1 MNAQPPSLG
10 RRIWHHI
17 YSRMLT
23 GVVFVVPVILTI
35 WVLQLLYN
43 LLDGPLRSLL
53 NTVLKYTVG
62 WELPSGIGLVL
73 TLLALYVTGVLAAN
87 MLGRRFLE
95 FWESLLQRMPVVK
108 GIYNAAR
115 QVVRTLSQPQE
126 RAFQRVVLIEF
137 PSKGLWTVAFQV
149 GTIQTSDGRQWVRV
163 YVPTTPNPTSG
174 YLQFLPAENVQ
185 QTSIPVE
192 EALKMVVSGGIL
204 APERLDM
211 GLSKIDQSP

>member
-1 MNAQPPSLG
+1 
-10 RRIWHHI
+10 
-17 YSRMLT
+17 MLT

-53 NTVLKYTVG
+53 NILLKYTLG
-62 WELPSGIGLVL
+62 WELPSGVGLVL

-126 RAFQRVVLIEF
+126 KAFQRVVLIEF

-149 GTIQTSDGRQWVRV
+149 GTIQTSDGRKWVRV

>member
-1 MNAQPPSLG
+1 MNTPSLG

-23 GVVFVVPVILTI
+23 GVVFVVPLILTI

-53 NTVLKYTVG
+53 NTMLQLR
-62 WELPSGIGLVL
+62 WERLELPPGVGLVL
-73 TLLALYVTGVLAAN
+73 TLLALYVTGILATN

-95 FWESLLQRMPVVK
+95 FWESILQRMPIVNS
-108 GIYNAAR
+108 IYNAAR
-115 QVVRTLSQPQE
+115 QVVRALSGPQGKS
-126 RAFQRVVLIEF
+126 FQRVVLVEF
-137 PSKGLWTVAFQV
+137 PSKGLWTIGFQV
-149 GTIQTSDGRQWVRV
+149 GTIQTSDGREWVRV

-174 YLQFLPAENVQ
+174 YLQFLPKENVLF
-185 QTSIPVE
+185 TSISID

-211 GLSKIDQSP
+211 GLTQKVDQNP

>member
-1 MNAQPPSLG
+1 MDAQTPSLG
-10 RRIWHHI
+10 RRLWHHI

-62 WELPSGIGLVL
+62 WELPSGVGLVL

-87 MLGRRFLE
+87 MLGRRLLE
-95 FWESLLQRMPVVK
+95 FWESLLQKMPIVNS
-108 GIYNAAR
+108 IYNAAR

-126 RAFQRVVLIEF
+126 QSFQRVVLIEF
-137 PSKGLWTVAFQV
+137 PSKGLWTIAFQV

-174 YLQFLPAENVQ
+174 FLQFLPKESVQ
-185 QTSIPVE
+185 LTSIPVD

-204 APERLDM
+204 SPDRLDI
-211 GLSKIDQSP
+211 GLNKIDQSS

>member
-1 MNAQPPSLG
+1 MNTPSLG

-53 NTVLKYTVG
+53 NAVLRYTLR
-62 WELPSGIGLVL
+62 WELPSGVGLVL
-73 TLLALYVTGVLAAN
+73 TLLALYVTGILATN

-95 FWESLLQRMPVVK
+95 FWESLLTRMPIVNS
-108 GIYNAAR
+108 IYNAAR
-115 QVVRTLSQPQE
+115 QVVRTLSGPQE
-126 RAFQRVVLIEF
+126 KSFQRVVLIEF
-137 PSKGLWTVAFQV
+137 PSKGLWTIAFQV
-149 GTIQTSDGRQWVRV
+149 GTIQTSDGREWVRV

-174 YLQFLPAENVQ
+174 YLQFLPKENVQ
-185 QTSIPVE
+185 FTAIPVD
-192 EALKMVVSGGIL
+192 EALRMVVSGGIL
-204 APERLDM
+204 APERLDI
-211 GLSKIDQSP
+211 GLSKIDQSS

>member
-1 MNAQPPSLG
+1 MNTPSLG
-10 RRIWHHI
+10 RRLWHHI

-53 NTVLKYTVG
+53 NILLKYTLG
-62 WELPSGIGLVL
+62 WELPSGVGLVL

-126 RAFQRVVLIEF
+126 KAFQRVVLIEF

-149 GTIQTSDGRQWVRV
+149 GTIQTSDGRKWVRV

>member
-1 MNAQPPSLG
+1 MNTPSLG

-35 WVLQLLYN
+35 WVLQVLYN

-53 NTVLKYTVG
+53 NTVLRYTVRI
-62 WELPSGIGLVL
+62 ELPSGVGLVL
-73 TLLALYVTGVLAAN
+73 TLLALYVTGILATN

-95 FWESLLQRMPVVK
+95 FWESVLQRMPIVNSV
-108 GIYNAAR
+108 YNAAR
-115 QVVRTLSQPQE
+115 QVVRTLSGPQE
-126 RAFQRVVLIEF
+126 RSFQRVVLIEF
-137 PSKGLWTVAFQV
+137 PSKGLWTIGFQV
-149 GTIQTSDGRQWVRV
+149 GMIQTSDGREWVRV

-174 YLQFLPAENVQ
+174 YLQFLPKENVQ
-185 QTSIPVE
+185 FTSIPVD

-204 APERLDM
+204 APERLDI
-211 GLSKIDQSP
+211 GLMKPDQSS

>member
-1 MNAQPPSLG
+1 MNTLSLG

-53 NTVLKYTVG
+53 NAVLRYTLR
-62 WELPSGIGLVL
+62 WELPSGVGLVL
-73 TLLALYVTGVLAAN
+73 TLLALYVTGILATN

-95 FWESLLQRMPVVK
+95 FWESLLARMPIVNS
-108 GIYNAAR
+108 IYNAAR

-126 RAFQRVVLIEF
+126 KSFQRVVLVEF
-137 PSKGLWTVAFQV
+137 PSKGLWTIAFQL
-149 GTIQTSDGRQWVRV
+149 GTIQTIDGQEWVRV

-174 YLQFLPAENVQ
+174 FLQFLPKESVRPTA
-185 QTSIPVE
+185 IPVD

-204 APERLDM
+204 APERL
-211 GLSKIDQSP
+211 

>member
-1 MNAQPPSLG
+1 MDAPTPSLG
-10 RRIWHHI
+10 RRLWHHI

-23 GVVFVVPVILTI
+23 GVVFVVPLILTI

-53 NTVLKYTVG
+53 NAMLRYTLR
-62 WELPSGIGLVL
+62 WELPSGVGLVL
-73 TLLALYVTGVLAAN
+73 TLLALYVTGILATN

-95 FWESLLQRMPVVK
+95 FWESLLQRMPIVNS
-108 GIYNAAR
+108 IYNAAR

-126 RAFQRVVLIEF
+126 QSFQRVVLIEF
-137 PSKGLWTVAFQV
+137 PSKGLWTIAFQV
-149 GTIQTSDGRQWVRV
+149 GTIQTSDGRHWVRV

-174 YLQFLPAENVQ
+174 FLQFLPKESVQ
-185 QTSIPVE
+185 FTSIPVD

-204 APERLDM
+204 APERL
-211 GLSKIDQSP
+211 GLEKIDQSS

>member
-1 MNAQPPSLG
+1 MNTLSLG

-35 WVLQLLYN
+35 GVLQLLYN

-53 NTVLKYTVG
+53 NAVLRYTLR
-62 WELPSGIGLVL
+62 WELPSGVGLVL
-73 TLLALYVTGVLAAN
+73 TLLALYVTGILATN

-95 FWESLLQRMPVVK
+95 FWESLLARMPIVNS
-108 GIYNAAR
+108 IYNAAR

-126 RAFQRVVLIEF
+126 KSFQRVVLVEF
-137 PSKGLWTVAFQV
+137 PSKGLWTIAFQL
-149 GTIQTSDGRQWVRV
+149 GTIQTSDGQEWVRV

-174 YLQFLPAENVQ
+174 FLQFLPKESVRPTA
-185 QTSIPVE
+185 IPVD

-204 APERLDM
+204 APERL
-211 GLSKIDQSP
+211 

>member
-1 MNAQPPSLG
+1 MNTPSLG

-23 GVVFVVPVILTI
+23 GVVFVVPLILTI

-53 NTVLKYTVG
+53 NAMLRYTLR
-62 WELPSGIGLVL
+62 WELPPGVGLVL
-73 TLLALYVTGVLAAN
+73 TLLALYVTGILATN
-87 MLGRRFLE
+87 MVGRRLLE
-95 FWESLLQRMPVVK
+95 FWESLLQKMPIVNS
-108 GIYNAAR
+108 IYNAAR

-126 RAFQRVVLIEF
+126 KSFQRVVLVEF
-137 PSKGLWTVAFQV
+137 PSRGLWTIAFQV
-149 GTIQTSDGRQWVRV
+149 GMIQTSDGREWVRV

-174 YLQFLPAENVQ
+174 YLQFLPKENVVF
-185 QTSIPVE
+185 TSIPVD

-204 APERLDM
+204 APERLDV
-211 GLSKIDQSP
+211 GLSKIDQGS

>member
-1 MNAQPPSLG
+1 MNTPSLG
-10 RRIWHHI
+10 RRLWHHI

-23 GVVFVVPVILTI
+23 GVVFVVPLILTI

-62 WELPSGIGLVL
+62 WELPSGVGLVL

-95 FWESLLQRMPVVK
+95 FWESLLQKMPIVNS
-108 GIYNAAR
+108 IYNAAR

-126 RAFQRVVLIEF
+126 KSFQRVVLIEF
-137 PSKGLWTVAFQV
+137 PSKGLWTIAFQV

-174 YLQFLPAENVQ
+174 FLQFLPKENVQ
-185 QTSIPVE
+185 FTSISVD

-211 GLSKIDQSP
+211 GLEKIDQSS

>member
-1 MNAQPPSLG
+1 MNTLSLG

-53 NTVLKYTVG
+53 NAVLRYTLR
-62 WELPSGIGLVL
+62 WELPSGVGLVL
-73 TLLALYVTGVLAAN
+73 TLLALYVTGILATN

-95 FWESLLQRMPVVK
+95 FWESLLARMPIVNS
-108 GIYNAAR
+108 IYNASR

-126 RAFQRVVLIEF
+126 KSFQRVVLVEF
-137 PSKGLWTVAFQV
+137 PSKGLWTIAFQL
-149 GTIQTSDGRQWVRV
+149 GTIQTSDGQEWVRV

-174 YLQFLPAENVQ
+174 FLQFLPKESVRPTA
-185 QTSIPVE
+185 IPVD

-204 APERLDM
+204 APERL
-211 GLSKIDQSP
+211 

>member
-1 MNAQPPSLG
+1 
-10 RRIWHHI
+10 
-17 YSRMLT
+17 MLT
-23 GVVFVVPVILTI
+23 GIVFVVPAILTI
-35 WVLQLLYN
+35 WVLQILYS

-53 NTVLKYTVG
+53 NLFWRPAFG
-62 WELPSGIGLVL
+62 WELPPGVGLVL
-73 TLLALYVTGVLAAN
+73 TLLLLYGSGVLAAN

-95 FWESLLQRMPVVK
+95 FWESLLQRMPIIK

-126 RAFQRVVLIEF
+126 KAFQRVVLIEF

-149 GTIQTSDGRQWVRV
+149 GTIQTSDGRKWVRV

-174 YLQFLPAENVQ
+174 FLQFLPKEDVQ
-185 QTSIPVE
+185 PTSIPVE

-211 GLSKIDQSP
+211 GLSKIDQSS

>member
-1 MNAQPPSLG
+1 MKAPSLL

-53 NTVLKYTVG
+53 NAMLRYTLR
-62 WELPSGIGLVL
+62 WELPSGVGLVL
-73 TLLALYVTGVLAAN
+73 TLLALYVTGVLATN

-95 FWESLLQRMPVVK
+95 FWESVLARMPIVNS
-108 GIYNAAR
+108 IYNAAR

-126 RAFQRVVLIEF
+126 KAFQRVVLVEF
-137 PSKGLWTVAFQV
+137 PSKGLWTIAFQV
-149 GTIQTSDGRQWVRV
+149 GTIQTSEGQEWVRV

-174 YLQFLPAENVQ
+174 FLQFLPKESVHPTA
-185 QTSIPVE
+185 IPVD

-204 APERLDM
+204 APERIDM
-211 GLSKIDQSP
+211 GLPKIDQSS

>member
-1 MNAQPPSLG
+1 MNTLSLG

-53 NTVLKYTVG
+53 NAVLRYTLR
-62 WELPSGIGLVL
+62 WELPSGVGLVL
-73 TLLALYVTGVLAAN
+73 TLLALYVTGILATN

-95 FWESLLQRMPVVK
+95 FWESLLARMPIVNS
-108 GIYNAAR
+108 IYNAAR

-126 RAFQRVVLIEF
+126 KSFQRVVLVEF
-137 PSKGLWTVAFQV
+137 PSKGLWTIAFQL
-149 GTIQTSDGRQWVRV
+149 GTIQTSDGQEWVRV

-174 YLQFLPAENVQ
+174 FLQFLPKESVRP
-185 QTSIPVE
+185 TEIPVD

-204 APERLDM
+204 APERL
-211 GLSKIDQSP
+211 

>member
-1 MNAQPPSLG
+1 
-10 RRIWHHI
+10 
-17 YSRMLT
+17 MLT
-23 GVVFVVPVILTI
+23 GVVFVVPVILTL

-62 WELPSGIGLVL
+62 WELPSGVGLVL

-95 FWESLLQRMPVVK
+95 FWESVLQKMPIVNS
-108 GIYNAAR
+108 IYNAAR

-126 RAFQRVVLIEF
+126 KSFQRVVLIEF

-149 GTIQTSDGRQWVRV
+149 GTIQTSDGREWVRV

-174 YLQFLPAENVQ
+174 YLQFLPKENVQ
-185 QTSIPVE
+185 FTSIPVD

-211 GLSKIDQSP
+211 GLSKIDQSS

>member
-1 MNAQPPSLG
+1 MNAQTPSLG

-53 NTVLKYTVG
+53 NVVLRYTLR
-62 WELPSGIGLVL
+62 WELPSGVGLIL
-73 TLLALYVTGVLAAN
+73 TLLALYVTGILAAN
-87 MLGRRFLE
+87 MMGRRFLE
-95 FWESLLQRMPVVK
+95 FWESLLQKMPIVNS
-108 GIYNAAR
+108 IYNAAR

-126 RAFQRVVLIEF
+126 QSFQRVVLIEF
-137 PSKGLWTVAFQV
+137 PSKGLWTIAFQV
-149 GTIQTSDGRQWVRV
+149 GTIKTNDGRQWVRV

-204 APERLDM
+204 APERLDI
-211 GLSKIDQSP
+211 GLSKIDQSS

>member
-1 MNAQPPSLG
+1 
-10 RRIWHHI
+10 
-17 YSRMLT
+17 MLT

-53 NTVLKYTVG
+53 NAILKYTVG
-62 WELPSGIGLVL
+62 IELPSGVGLVL
-73 TLLALYVTGVLAAN
+73 TLLALYVTGILAAN

-95 FWESLLQRMPVVK
+95 FWESVLQKMPIVNS
-108 GIYNAAR
+108 IYNAAR

-126 RAFQRVVLIEF
+126 QSFQRVVLIEF
-137 PSKGLWTVAFQV
+137 PSKGLWTIAFQV
-149 GTIQTSDGRQWVRV
+149 GTIQTSDGQEWVRV

-174 YLQFLPAENVQ
+174 FLQFLPKGSVQ
-185 QTSIPVE
+185 PTAIPVE

-204 APERLDM
+204 APKRLDM
-211 GLSKIDQSP
+211 GLAKIDQSS

>member
-1 MNAQPPSLG
+1 MNTPSLG

-53 NTVLKYTVG
+53 NAVLRYTLR
-62 WELPSGIGLVL
+62 WELPSGVGLVL
-73 TLLALYVTGVLAAN
+73 TLLALYVTGILATN

-95 FWESLLQRMPVVK
+95 FWESLLARMPIVNS
-108 GIYNAAR
+108 IYNAAR

-126 RAFQRVVLIEF
+126 KSFQRVVLVEF
-137 PSKGLWTVAFQV
+137 PSKGLWTIAFQL
-149 GTIQTSDGRQWVRV
+149 GTIQTSDGQEWVRV

-174 YLQFLPAENVQ
+174 FLQFLPKESVRPTA
-185 QTSIPVE
+185 IPVD

-204 APERLDM
+204 APERL
-211 GLSKIDQSP
+211 

>member
-1 MNAQPPSLG
+1 MNTPSLG

-23 GVVFVVPVILTI
+23 GVVFVVPVILTL

-53 NTVLKYTVG
+53 NAVLRYTLR
-62 WELPSGIGLVL
+62 WELPSGVGLVL
-73 TLLALYVTGVLAAN
+73 TLLALYVTGILATN

-95 FWESLLQRMPVVK
+95 FWESLLARMPIVNS
-108 GIYNAAR
+108 IYNAAR

-126 RAFQRVVLIEF
+126 KSFQRVVLIEF
-137 PSKGLWTVAFQV
+137 PSKGLWTIAFQV
-149 GTIQTSDGRQWVRV
+149 GTIQTSDGREWVRV

-174 YLQFLPAENVQ
+174 FLQFLPKESVQ
-185 QTSIPVE
+185 PTAVPVD
-192 EALKMVVSGGIL
+192 EALRMVVSGGIL

-211 GLSKIDQSP
+211 GLSKIDQSS

>member
-1 MNAQPPSLG
+1 MNTPSLG

-53 NTVLKYTVG
+53 NAVLRYTLR
-62 WELPSGIGLVL
+62 WELPSGVGLVL
-73 TLLALYVTGVLAAN
+73 TLLALYVTGILATN

-95 FWESLLQRMPVVK
+95 FWESLLTRMPIVNS
-108 GIYNAAR
+108 IYNAAR
-115 QVVRTLSQPQE
+115 QVVRTLSGPQE
-126 RAFQRVVLIEF
+126 KSFQRVVLIEF
-137 PSKGLWTVAFQV
+137 PSKGLWTIAFQV
-149 GTIQTSDGRQWVRV
+149 GTIQMSDGREWVRV

-174 YLQFLPAENVQ
+174 YLQFLPKENVQ
-185 QTSIPVE
+185 FTSIPVD
-192 EALKMVVSGGIL
+192 EALRMVVSGGIL
-204 APERLDM
+204 APERLDI
-211 GLSKIDQSP
+211 GLSKIDQSS

>member
-1 MNAQPPSLG
+1 MNTLSLG

-53 NTVLKYTVG
+53 NAVLRYTLR
-62 WELPSGIGLVL
+62 WELPSGVGLVL
-73 TLLALYVTGVLAAN
+73 TLLALYVTGILATN

-95 FWESLLQRMPVVK
+95 FWESLLARMPIVNS
-108 GIYNAAR
+108 IYNAAR

-126 RAFQRVVLIEF
+126 KTFQRVVLVEF
-137 PSKGLWTVAFQV
+137 PSKGLWTIAFQL
-149 GTIQTSDGRQWVRV
+149 GTIQTSDGQEWVRV

-174 YLQFLPAENVQ
+174 FLQFLPKESVRPTA
-185 QTSIPVE
+185 IPVTRR
-192 EALKMVVSGGIL
+192 SRWWS
-204 APERLDM
+204 PE
-211 GLSKIDQSP
+211 GF

>member
-1 MNAQPPSLG
+1 MNTLSLG

-53 NTVLKYTVG
+53 NAVLRYTLR
-62 WELPSGIGLVL
+62 WELPSGVGLVL
-73 TLLALYVTGVLAAN
+73 TLLALYVTGILATN

-95 FWESLLQRMPVVK
+95 FWESLLARMPIVNS
-108 GIYNAAR
+108 IYNAAR

-126 RAFQRVVLIEF
+126 KSFQRVVLVEF
-137 PSKGLWTVAFQV
+137 PSKGLWTIAFQL
-149 GTIQTSDGRQWVRV
+149 GTIQTSDGQEWVRV

-174 YLQFLPAENVQ
+174 FLQFLPKESVRPTA
-185 QTSIPVE
+185 IPVD

-204 APERLDM
+204 APERL
-211 GLSKIDQSP
+211 

>member
-1 MNAQPPSLG
+1 MNTLSLG

-53 NTVLKYTVG
+53 NAVMRYTLR
-62 WELPSGIGLVL
+62 WELPSGVGLVL
-73 TLLALYVTGVLAAN
+73 TLLALYVTGILATN

-95 FWESLLQRMPVVK
+95 FWESLLARMPIVNS
-108 GIYNAAR
+108 IYNAAR

-126 RAFQRVVLIEF
+126 KSFQRVVLVEF
-137 PSKGLWTVAFQV
+137 PSKGLWTIAFQV
-149 GTIQTSDGRQWVRV
+149 GTIQTSDGQEWVRV

-174 YLQFLPAENVQ
+174 FLQFLPKESVRPTA
-185 QTSIPVE
+185 IPVD

-204 APERLDM
+204 APERL
-211 GLSKIDQSP
+211 

>member
-1 MNAQPPSLG
+1 
-10 RRIWHHI
+10 
-17 YSRMLT
+17 MLT

-53 NTVLKYTVG
+53 NAVLRYTLR
-62 WELPSGIGLVL
+62 WELPSGVGLVL
-73 TLLALYVTGVLAAN
+73 TLLALYVTGILATN

-95 FWESLLQRMPVVK
+95 FWESLLARMPIVNS
-108 GIYNAAR
+108 IYNAAR

-126 RAFQRVVLIEF
+126 KSFQRVVLVEF
-137 PSKGLWTVAFQV
+137 PSKGLWTIAFQV
-149 GTIQTSDGRQWVRV
+149 GTIQTSDGQEWVRV

-174 YLQFLPAENVQ
+174 FLQFLPKESVRPTA
-185 QTSIPVE
+185 IPVD

-204 APERLDM
+204 APERL
-211 GLSKIDQSP
+211 

>member
-1 MNAQPPSLG
+1 
-10 RRIWHHI
+10 
-17 YSRMLT
+17 MLT

-62 WELPSGIGLVL
+62 WELPSGVGLVL

-95 FWESLLQRMPVVK
+95 FWESLLQKMPIVNS
-108 GIYNAAR
+108 IYNAAR
-115 QVVRTLSQPQE
+115 QVVRALSQPQE
-126 RAFQRVVLIEF
+126 KSFQRVVLIEF
-137 PSKGLWTVAFQV
+137 PSKGLWTIAFQV

-174 YLQFLPAENVQ
+174 FLQFLPKEDVQ
-185 QTSIPVE
+185 PTSIPVE

-204 APERLDM
+204 APERLDV
-211 GLSKIDQSP
+211 GLSKLDQSS

>member
-1 MNAQPPSLG
+1 MNTLSLG

-53 NTVLKYTVG
+53 NAVLRYTLR
-62 WELPSGIGLVL
+62 WELPSGVGLVL
-73 TLLALYVTGVLAAN
+73 TLLALYVTGILATN

-95 FWESLLQRMPVVK
+95 FWESLLARMPIVNS
-108 GIYNAAR
+108 IYNAAR

-126 RAFQRVVLIEF
+126 KSFQRVVLVEF
-137 PSKGLWTVAFQV
+137 PSKGLWTIAFQV
-149 GTIQTSDGRQWVRV
+149 GTIQTSDGQEWVRV

-174 YLQFLPAENVQ
+174 FLQFLPKESVRPTA
-185 QTSIPVE
+185 IPVD

-204 APERLDM
+204 APERL
-211 GLSKIDQSP
+211 